1 MAQQRQTTFP
11 FEHINFRNKFNFL
24 FDFSKRAAAIGIAAA
39 ATAAGAAMSTA
50 ATAKAATAATAAMAN
65 KINNF
70 PGAQQLPN
78 ETDAEMQHT
87 LV

>member
-24 FDFSKRAAAIGIAAA
+24 FDFSKRAAAIGIAKA
-39 ATAAGAAMSTA
+39 AAGAAMSTA
-50 ATAKAATAATAAMAN
+50 ETAAATAKAAAAMAN